1 MSALET
7 DVERTLAAVPALDAA
22 HAPDICAEEVHVPE
36 RLIAAPAAGV
46 FRAAPPEVVTA
57 EGEIVHAGQV
67 VGSIEVTDGSVAVTS
82 AHTGFLMGLLAL
94 PGERVRADQPL
105 AWVRVLA

>member
-1 MSALET
+1 MSVIDSST
-7 DVERTLAAVPALDAA
+7 DPFAV
-22 HAPDICAEEVHVPE
+22 CAEEVHVPE

-67 VGSIEVTDGSVAVTS
+67 MGTIEVTDGDVAVTS
-82 AHTGFLMGLLAL
+82 AHTGFLMGLLAV
-94 PGERVRADQPL
+94 PGERVRAEQPL
-105 AWVRVLA
+105 AWVRVVA

>member
-1 MSALET
+1 MTALEIPMLET
-7 DVERTLAAVPALDAA
+7 DPVDITAVS
-22 HAPDICAEEVHVPE
+22 AEEVHVPE

-46 FRAAPPEVVTA
+46 FRANPPELVTT

-67 VGSIEVTDGSVAVTS
+67 VGAIEVTGGSVTVTS

-105 AWVRVLA
+105 AWVRVLS

>member
-1 MSALET
+1 MTALESPL
-7 DVERTLAAVPALDAA
+7 DLAAS
-22 HAPDICAEEVHVPE
+22 AEAVHMPE

-46 FRAAPPEVVTA
+46 FRAAAPEVVTT

-67 VGSIEVTDGSVAVTS
+67 VGAIEITGGRVDVTS

-94 PGERVRADQPL
+94 PGERVRAEQPL
-105 AWVRVLA
+105 AWVRVVA

>member
-1 MSALET
+1 MTALESHPL
-7 DVERTLAAVPALDAA
+7 DLAAS
-22 HAPDICAEEVHVPE
+22 AEEVHMPE

-46 FRAAPPEVVTA
+46 FRAAAPEVVTT

-67 VGSIEVTDGSVAVTS
+67 VGAIEITGGQVDVTS

-94 PGERVRADQPL
+94 PGERVRAEQPL
-105 AWVRVLA
+105 AWVRVIA

>member
-1 MSALET
+1 MSLV
-7 DVERTLAAVPALDAA
+7 DDQYPDPHAV
-22 HAPDICAEEVHVPE
+22 CAEEVHVPE

-46 FRAAPPEVVTA
+46 FRNAPPDVVTA

-67 VGSIEVTDGSVAVTS
+67 VGAIEITGGAIDVTS

-94 PGERVRADQPL
+94 PGERVRAEQPL
-105 AWVRVLA
+105 AWVRVVA

>member
-1 MSALET
+1 MTAVDDPLTAISPHDQPIAEDL
-7 DVERTLAAVPALDAA
+7 DVL
-22 HAPDICAEEVHVPE
+22 E

-57 EGEIVHAGQV
+57 EGEIVHRGQHM
-67 VGSIEVTDGSVAVTS
+67 GTIEVTDGVVPVTS
-82 AHTGFLMGLLAL
+82 PHTGFLMGLLAL

-105 AWVRVLA
+105 AWVRVVA

>member
-1 MSALET
+1 MTA
-7 DVERTLAAVPALDAA
+7 VESPHLVDNPAVS
-22 HAPDICAEEVHVPE
+22 AEEVHVPE

-46 FRAAPPEVVTA
+46 FRAAPPEVVTT

-67 VGSIEVTDGSVAVTS
+67 VGAIEVTGGEVSVTS

-105 AWVRVLA
+105 AWVRVLG